1 MGRRYKRVEPNRWTG
16 PLSTIATMIVA
27 FDADDTLWHN
37 EDKFQETH
45 REFEAL
51 LAPWADADTVE
62 NHLTDVQ
69 RANLPR
75 YGFGAKAYMLSMME
89 AALDISDHEAP
100 PETIREII
108 RLGQAILD
116 RPTELLEGVREV
128 LESLAHLPLMMIT
141 KGDLY
146 AQHASIEKSGL
157 SEYFWRIDV
166 VAHKDPGTY
175 AQVLDRHNIP
185 VEQFVM
191 VGNSVKSDVLPVIEL
206 GGRAVHV
213 PYHVTWTLE
222 QVDDDH
228 GHDFPTLAHLTDLP
242 DLLENWT

>member
-1 MGRRYKRVEPNRWTG
+1 MG
-16 PLSTIATMIVA
+16 TIASMIVA

-69 RANLPR
+69 RKNLPR

-108 RLGQAILD
+108 HLGQAILD
-116 RPTELLEGVREV
+116 RPTELLEGVHDV
-128 LESLAHLPLMMIT
+128 LESLAHLPLMLIT

-146 AQHASIEKSGL
+146 AQLSSIEKSGL

-166 VAHKDPGTY
+166 VAHKDAPTY
-175 AQVLDRHNIP
+175 AEVLDRHNVP

-191 VGNSVKSDVLPVIEL
+191 VGNSVKSDILPVLEL
-206 GGRAVHV
+206 GGRGVHV

-222 QVDDDH
+222 EADADH
-228 GHDFPTLAHLTDLP
+228 GHAFPILDRLADLP
-242 DLLENWT
+242 DLLESWT

>member
-1 MGRRYKRVEPNRWTG
+1 
-16 PLSTIATMIVA
+16 MIIA

-37 EDKFQETH
+37 EDQFQATH

-51 LAPWADADTVE
+51 LAPWADAETVE

-116 RPTELLEGVREV
+116 RPAELLDGVREV
-128 LESLAHLPLMMIT
+128 LDELAHRPLMMIT

-146 AQHASIEKSGL
+146 AQHARIEKSGL
-157 SEYFWRIDV
+157 AEYFWRIDV
-166 VAHKDPGTY
+166 VAHKNPTTY
-175 AQVLDRHNIP
+175 AEVLERHNVP

-191 VGNSVKSDVLPVIEL
+191 VGNSVKSDVLPVLEL
-206 GGRAVHV
+206 GGRGIHV

-222 QVDDDH
+222 EVDHEHDH
-228 GHDFPTLAHLTDLP
+228 EYPTLERLSDLP
-242 DLLENWT
+242 GLLESWT